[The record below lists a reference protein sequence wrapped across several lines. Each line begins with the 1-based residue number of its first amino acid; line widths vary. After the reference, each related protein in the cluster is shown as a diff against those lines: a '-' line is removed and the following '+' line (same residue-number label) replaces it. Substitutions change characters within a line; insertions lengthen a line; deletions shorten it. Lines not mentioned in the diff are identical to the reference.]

1 MAGTAAV
8 VRLEDVH
15 KTYRTGEVDVHA
27 VRGVSLEIARGE
39 FVAFMGSSG
48 SGKSTLMNLLGCL
61 DRPTRGRYLLD
72 GFDVS
77 GLDRDQLADIR
88 NRKLGF
94 VFQSFNLLPRTSA
107 LENVELPLL
116 YGEHRLTNA
125 ELGEKARKVLA
136 TVGLSGREDHHPSQL
151 SGGQQQRVA
160 IARALINDPEVV
172 LADEPTGNLDS
183 RTSLEI
189 MDIFQKLNERG
200 ITIVMVTHET
210 DIAAFAKRNIVM
222 RDGTV
227 QTDQPSRTTPDCGK
241 RNEEFG
247 DQEMK
252 FESTFK
258 IAFRAL
264 RRNKLRSVLTALGII
279 IGVGA
284 VIAMVSIGN
293 GAKAQVE
300 QQIASL
306 GENVILIFSGSVT
319 SSGIRTGWGSAG
331 TLKIEDAEAIR
342 REVPGVIAVSEEVI
356 STRQVSAGNQNWF
369 TRVYGESPEYFDIRQ
384 WPLSDGASFTGQDVR
399 SSNKVCVIGRTTA
412 SQVFGSED
420 PIGQVLRIQG
430 VPFLVTGVLTP
441 KGLSPQ
447 GTDQDDIVIMPYT
460 SAMKRVIGGST
471 LRGINVQVA
480 SPNDLAPAQQQITE
494 LLRQRH
500 NIRAGRDDD
509 FTVRNQ
515 QEIAE
520 TATATS
526 RIMALLLGAIASVS
540 LIVGGI
546 GIMNIMLVSVTERTR
561 EIGVRLAVGA
571 HGRDILTQFL
581 IEAVTLSV
589 IGGAIGILLGLGASR
604 MLSVFAHW
612 PTLIS
617 IPSIIAAFFVS
628 AAVGIFFGFY
638 PAREAARLD
647 PIEALR
653 YE

>member
-1 MAGTAAV
+1 M
-8 VRLEDVH
+8 
-15 KTYRTGEVDVHA
+15 
-27 VRGVSLEIARGE
+27 
-39 FVAFMGSSG
+39 
-48 SGKSTLMNLLGCL
+48 
-61 DRPTRGRYLLD
+61 
-72 GFDVS
+72 
-77 GLDRDQLADIR
+77 
-88 NRKLGF
+88 
-94 VFQSFNLLPRTSA
+94 
-107 LENVELPLL
+107 
-116 YGEHRLTNA
+116 
-125 ELGEKARKVLA
+125 KV
-136 TVGLSGREDHHPSQL
+136 
-151 SGGQQQRVA
+151 
-160 IARALINDPEVV
+160 
-172 LADEPTGNLDS
+172 
-183 RTSLEI
+183 
-189 MDIFQKLNERG
+189 
-200 ITIVMVTHET
+200 
-210 DIAAFAKRNIVM
+210 
-222 RDGTV
+222 
-227 QTDQPSRTTPDCGK
+227 
-241 RNEEFG
+241 
-247 DQEMK
+247 
-252 FESTFK
+252 ESTFK

-342 REVPGVIAVSEEVI
+342 HEVPGVIAVSEEVI

-384 WPLSDGASFTGQDVR
+384 WPLSDGASFIGQDVR

-471 LRGINVQVA
+471 LRWINIQVA
-480 SPNDLAPAQQQITE
+480 SPNHLAPAQQQITE

-581 IEAVTLSV
+581 IEAVTLSA